1 MKIRYFLLI
10 IASTTLVWTCAP
22 RQPLPPLLKPT
33 EPPMVEIIDYGNV
46 FLEAEALF
54 AEQSFE
60 DALIKYSSYIQHQ
73 PDGIH
78 ADAALKR
85 MGDIHVLLG
94 AYESAR
100 NTYKA
105 LLERHPQSPLVP
117 DTMIAMLGTYDW
129 EGNYE
134 DLIRYSFE
142 IPDSLP
148 ILPWTHRWTLF
159 TFTAWC
165 TINPPS
171 R

>member
-1 MKIRYFLLI
+1 MRIKHFLLI
-10 IASTTLVWTCAP
+10 VASTVPVWTCAP
-22 RQPLPPLLKPT
+22 KQPLPPLLKPT
-33 EPPMVEIIDYGNV
+33 VPPMLETIDYGNV

-60 DALIKYSSYIQHQ
+60 DALIKYGSYLQHQ
-73 PDGIH
+73 PDGVH

-100 NTYKA
+100 NAFTV

-117 DTMIAMLGTYDW
+117 DTMIAMLDTYDW
-129 EGNYE
+129 EGKYE

-142 IPDSLP
+142 IPDRQLTP
-148 ILPWTHRWTLF
+148 E
-159 TFTAWC
+159 
-165 TINPPS
+165 NV
-171 R
+171 